1 MAVVKKST
9 RKQTPAD
16 VNLAVVLAAIKEIR
30 ETNQNA
36 HEDLREI
43 IHDGLKCVQINID
56 ANASITNDKLESIDR
71 RFAILNGSVG
81 ALKTESDKRKQAV
94 TDFYNHVET
103 GSHKPWQWI
112 KKNWWL
118 VLLIFLT
125 SVTLIFVILERFGVI
140 GILNAVKEVKDVL

>member
-1 MAVVKKST
+1 MTVKKPT

-16 VNLAVVLAAIKEIR
+16 INLAVVLAAIKEIR
-30 ETNQNA
+30 ETNQSA

-43 IHDGLKCVQINID
+43 IHEGLRGVQINID
-56 ANASITNDKLESIDR
+56 ANASVTNDKLESIDQ

-81 ALKTESDKRKQAV
+81 TLKTESDKRKQAV
-94 TDFYNHVET
+94 NDFYNHLES

-118 VLLIFLT
+118 VLLLFLT